1 MDAAESNMGLAQEY
15 LARTL
20 EQPGIDPPNFWS
32 VDSPLY
38 LLSNRSQMKPLEFHA
53 I

>member
-1 MDAAESNMGLAQEY
+1 MDAAESNMGLDQEY

-32 VDSPLY
+32 VDNPLY
-38 LLSNRSQMKPLEFHA
+38 LLNNRSQMKPLEFHA